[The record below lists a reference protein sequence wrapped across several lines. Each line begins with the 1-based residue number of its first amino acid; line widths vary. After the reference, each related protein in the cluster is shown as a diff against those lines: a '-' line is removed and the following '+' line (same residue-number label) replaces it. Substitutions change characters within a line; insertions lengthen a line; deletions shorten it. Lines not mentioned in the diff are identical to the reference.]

1 MTKTLG
7 FLLSASLAACAGTA
21 EVRYSGNASTPELV
35 EMDSDPSVMVV
46 ANSDEPVFF
55 SENTYWLYRDQQWYR
70 SRSSHSGWSRVDA
83 PPEHVRK
90 IERPTAYVHYRHA
103 ASAPR
108 TTYNERPQPVPR
120 RPVERQVRVPAEP
133 AAEAPPASSADR
145 DRLAPEPVA
154 PAPVRPIE
162 RTERTERTE
171 PTPAAPLRAPSP
183 PVHQVPTPSVEPHDR
198 TDHQIAPDPDR
209 APVRTDQRPAADRD
223 DRRMN
228 PRDDHDALR
237 PN

>member
-108 TTYNERPQPVPR
+108 TTYNERAQPVPR

-133 AAEAPPASSADR
+133 ATEAPPASPADR
-145 DRLAPEPVA
+145 DRLAPEPMA
-154 PAPVRPIE
+154 PAPARRIE
-162 RTERTERTE
+162 RPE
-171 PTPAAPLRAPSP
+171 PTAPAPATPLRAETP
-183 PVHQVPTPSVEPHDR
+183 PAQQVPPPSVEPRDR
-198 TDHQIAPDPDR
+198 TDHEIAPAPDR
-209 APVRTDQRPAADRD
+209 APVRPDQRPAADRD

-228 PRDDHDALR
+228 PRDDRDPLR